1 MSDSSS
7 SMFYLT
13 LPSNSS
19 LGYFPNN
26 HASHF
31 VTKLPQ
37 LQELNGEYE
46 VGLAEIQFTNSY
58 QNVTGGRVWFEYE
71 YHDPTR
77 NDSRATF
84 PPKKRIQVPDG
95 LYDSNRSF
103 INVLNKLA
111 SAGLKPFAEKAVKFG
126 YNQQSR
132 RASVHKFQDHSHL
145 WLSESLSAILGCE
158 RDLSHIGRHD
168 CARAMDL
175 DQNVKSLFVYTDL
188 VQPRPVGDVVVPLL
202 RSLPPVDKGKD
213 TVFYLFEKPHYIPL
227 ARFQFDT
234 VEILLT
240 SDQGEKI
247 SFDNGHC
254 IVTLHFRR
262 RAL

>member
-1 MSDSSS
+1 
-7 SMFYLT
+7 
-13 LPSNSS
+13 
-19 LGYFPNN
+19 
-26 HASHF
+26 
-31 VTKLPQ
+31 
-37 LQELNGEYE
+37 
-46 VGLAEIQFTNSY
+46 
-58 QNVTGGRVWFEYE
+58 
-71 YHDPTR
+71 
-77 NDSRATF
+77 
-84 PPKKRIQVPDG
+84 
-95 LYDSNRSF
+95 
-103 INVLNKLA
+103 
-111 SAGLKPFAEKAVKFG
+111 
-126 YNQQSR
+126 
-132 RASVHKFQDHSHL
+132 
-145 WLSESLSAILGCE
+145 
-158 RDLSHIGRHD
+158 
-168 CARAMDL
+168 MDL

-240 SDQGEKI
+240 SDQGETI

>member
-1 MSDSSS
+1 MSN

-19 LGYFPNN
+19 LGFFPNN
-26 HASHF
+26 NASHF
-31 VTKLPQ
+31 ITKLPQ
-37 LQELNGEYE
+37 PQELNGEYE

-58 QNVTGGRVWFEYE
+58 QNITEKKVWFEYE
-71 YHDPTR
+71 FHDPSR

-84 PPKKRIQVPDG
+84 PPKKRVFVPDG

-103 INVLNKLA
+103 INILNKL
-111 SAGLKPFAEKAVKFG
+111 STSGLKSFVSDKRPPIKFG
-126 YNQQSR
+126 YNHQSR
-132 RASVHKFQDHSHL
+132 RASIHKFQDRSHL
-145 WLSESLSAILGCE
+145 WLSEALSAILGCS
-158 RDLSHIGRHD
+158 RNLSHSGSLE
-168 CARAMDL
+168 CAHAMDL

-213 TVFYLFEKPHYIPL
+213 TVYYLFEKPHYIPL

-262 RAL
+262 RTL